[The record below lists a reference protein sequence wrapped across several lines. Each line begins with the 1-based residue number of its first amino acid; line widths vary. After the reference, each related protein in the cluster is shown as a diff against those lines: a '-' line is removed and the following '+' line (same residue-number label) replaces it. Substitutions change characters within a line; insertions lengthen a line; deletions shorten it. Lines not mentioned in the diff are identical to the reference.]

1 MVTAESKS
9 SGLIILPNGRHVPT
23 FKGSHFTKDH
33 KDKMIKSQKGRSKSR
48 ESVEKRSTVWNIV
61 GPLYARG
68 ALVGEMVELTDLTPQ
83 QVENSIKRN
92 KYRPEWSQI
101 EPFDINAHDNRR
113 KGAKRFKKRRESGIS
128 EDEKRGILFARELI
142 FAGLITDDVSN
153 WDRLEQ
159 MYRRNGIQLRDDFA
173 YRLILE
179 LFLAARVM
187 ADNGDRSMIER
198 YVRMGTSFDR
208 DWFTNQRMT
217 DDRHFIMEQLSK
229 SSLARN
235 GVIYAR
241 NGRDGDGQ
249 RLNNAF
255 GFLREAGVIVYS
267 DS

>member
-198 YVRMGTSFDR
+198 YVRMGTNFDR

-217 DDRHFIMEQLSK
+217 DDWHFIMEQLSK

-255 GFLREAGVIVYS
+255 GFLREAGVIVSS